1 MKLFNDGNTKNQSK
15 FKFSGSFTFKIL
27 NQSKHVIS
35 SNASFNSIAN
45 QDLHLNKS
53 NDENLLY
60 ENKGSYEESLDSQI
74 KTAPSTS
81 FNSATDAINYH
92 ISNQLK
98 MAKKPKLIKLQLKGF
113 RSKKSVY
120 NIGRWTEEE
129 HRRFIEAILKYGNDW
144 KNVQKHIRTRSSTQ
158 SRSHS
163 QKFFLKIKNYD
174 LFDFKDRK
182 PCISSLND
190 LAKNLEEKQIESMTD
205 LLISYEYQEN
215 PDKKNTN
222 EKLLQKKRKKEQN
235 YYYEEDNESK
245 NYNNANYN
253 NLAHFNY
260 YNNIQFSGMFT
271 RGRKR
276 SLSLS
281 INRNEKEFYP
291 IDKNDDFNDQF
302 LNAFTQKNRRLSFED
317 NILLLFTNAIMD
329 DKRKVSL
336 DKSKKINRK
345 NDKEIIE
352 EPNTIDEDEFDNLV
366 NYAGNFV
373 MSN

>member
-35 SNASFNSIAN
+35 SNASFNSITN

>member
-53 NDENLLY
+53 NDENLVY